1 MKLIELI
8 KRWEETAS
16 DELTVRQYSVQLP
29 LDDAA
34 RIEALA
40 EMYPARS
47 RTQIVTELLSAALDA
62 VETAMPY
69 ERGRNIISRDELGD
83 PLYED
88 VGPTPRFLSLT
99 KRHAA
104 VLRKEN
110 DKND

>member
-1 MKLIELI
+1 MKLIKLI

-16 DELTVRQYSVQLP
+16 DELTVRKYAVQLP

-34 RIEALA
+34 RIDALA

-47 RTQIVTELLSAALDA
+47 QTQLITELLSAALDA

-69 ERGRNIISRDELGD
+69 ERGSNIISRDELGD
-83 PLYED
+83 PIYED
-88 VGPTPRFLSLT
+88 VGPTPRFLTLT

-104 VLRKEN
+104 LLRKEN
-110 DKND
+110 DNNG